1 MCNINIRYYYA
12 ISGAKKVKGVK
23 VQTTMLDKNMEE
35 KKRKKK
41 GNVILSIFL
50 HLVYLTGAYTV

>member
-1 MCNINIRYYYA
+1 MCNINIRYYYT

-23 VQTTMLDKNMEE
+23 VQTTMLDKMEE